1 MVEGETLLSQQL
13 AQKVA
18 VITGGTSGIGEA
30 TAECFVAEGAQV
42 VICGR
47 SIDKGEALAERLG
60 EHCRFIQADV
70 TQEADIERTLV
81 FALEQFGGLDIL
93 FNNAGGPTRG
103 LVDSVEADAILYA
116 TELLFSSAALG
127 MKHAIPLLRARGG
140 AIINNSSIAAIR
152 DNQGDLI
159 YSAIKAALTH
169 YMRLAS
175 VRLGPEN
182 IRVNCISPGAIATPI
197 FWGGSAR
204 ANTLSAEENDQ
215 KMAKL
220 QANLAKATPLTR
232 SGIAHDIAQ
241 GALYLASDA
250 GGFVNGHDLVIDGG
264 RINMFNES

>member
-1 MVEGETLLSQQL
+1 M
-13 AQKVA
+13 
-18 VITGGTSGIGEA
+18 
-30 TAECFVAEGAQV
+30 
-42 VICGR
+42 
-47 SIDKGEALAERLG
+47 
-60 EHCRFIQADV
+60 
-70 TQEADIERTLV
+70 
-81 FALEQFGGLDIL
+81 
-93 FNNAGGPTRG
+93 
-103 LVDSVEADAILYA
+103 VDSVEAEAIIYA
-116 TELLFSSAALG
+116 TELLFSSAVLG

-140 AIINNSSIAAIR
+140 GVIINNSSIAAIR

-169 YMRLAS
+169 YTRLAS

-204 ANTLSAEENDQ
+204 ANTLTPEENDQ

-220 QANLAKATPLTR
+220 QANLAKATPLKR
-232 SGIAHDIAQ
+232 SGIADDIAQ

-264 RINMFNES
+264 RINLFNES

>member
-1 MVEGETLLSQQL
+1 MSQQL

-70 TQEADIERTLV
+70 TQEADIERTLA

-127 MKHAIPLLRARGG
+127 RTTLDLFFQNHRQSHHAV
-140 AIINNSSIAAIR
+140 
-152 DNQGDLI
+152 
-159 YSAIKAALTH
+159 YLTH
-169 YMRLAS
+169 PDH
-175 VRLGPEN
+175 GPALVQ
-182 IRVNCISPGAIATPI
+182 R
-197 FWGGSAR
+197 
-204 ANTLSAEENDQ
+204 
-215 KMAKL
+215 KL
-220 QANLAKATPLTR
+220 KPCQ
-232 SGIAHDIAQ
+232 
-241 GALYLASDA
+241 
-250 GGFVNGHDLVIDGG
+250 
-264 RINMFNES
+264 